1 LTKAYTMENQ
11 IQDLDNVQ
19 EKSYNWIANAI
30 NSSNNPFH
38 IECCKKLIE
47 LYVAKFPDALK
58 EAELLML
65 LYDKGNQVN
74 YI

>member
-1 LTKAYTMENQ
+1 MENQ
-11 IQDLDNVQ
+11 IQDLDNVK
-19 EKSYNWIANAI
+19 EKSYHWIANAI
-30 NSSNNPFH
+30 DSSNNPFH

-47 LYVAKFPDALK
+47 LYIAKFPNAIK
-58 EAELLML
+58 EEAELLML

>member
-1 LTKAYTMENQ
+1 MENQ

-19 EKSYNWIANAI
+19 EKSYHWIANAI
-30 NSSNNPFH
+30 DSSNNHFH
-38 IECCKKLIE
+38 IECCKKLVE
-47 LYVAKFPDALK
+47 LYVAKFPDGMK

-65 LYDKGNQVN
+65 IYDRSNRIN